1 MTTDISSL
9 RERYTKGTLEESD
22 LPQNPV
28 YLFQT
33 WLDDAIQA
41 KVNEPNAMALA
52 TVDADGNPNVRYV
65 LMKGLSESSLR
76 LFTNYESRKA
86 AEIDKNPTVS
96 VVFWWGELERQVRI
110 RGSVKRISEAESEA
124 YFNTRPVESQIGAWA
139 SPQSSEVKSRAE
151 LEDSFEKTREKFADG
166 NIPKPP
172 FWGGYEILFSSIEFW
187 QGRPGRMHDRVEFT
201 LQNGEWSR
209 RRLAP

>member
-1 MTTDISSL
+1 MATDISSL
-9 RERYTKGTLEESD
+9 RERYTKGTLEESE
-22 LPQNPV
+22 LPENPV

-33 WLDDAIQA
+33 WLDDAIKA

-52 TVDADGNPNVRYV
+52 TVDADGKPNVRYV
-65 LMKGLSESSLR
+65 LMKGLSETSLR
-76 LFTNYESRKA
+76 FFTNYESRKA
-86 AEIDKNPTVS
+86 AEIEKNPTVS

-110 RGSVKRISEAESEA
+110 RGSAKRISDAESEA
-124 YFNTRPVESQIGAWA
+124 YFNSRPVESQIGAWA
-139 SPQSSEVKSRAE
+139 SPQSIEVKSREE
-151 LEDSFEKTREKFADG
+151 LEDSFQQTREKFANG